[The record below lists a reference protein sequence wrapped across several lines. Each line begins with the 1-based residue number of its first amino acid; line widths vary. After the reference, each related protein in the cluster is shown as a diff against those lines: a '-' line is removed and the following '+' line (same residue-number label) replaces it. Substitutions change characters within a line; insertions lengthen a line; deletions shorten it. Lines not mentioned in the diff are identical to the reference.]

1 MMNQVWCASDQ
12 TLKRRT
18 NQSCQK
24 YNLWASTLSGSL
36 PRSKNPAEFL
46 RERFCRLQEILFGE
60 GECHKFKLHLRLNEE
75 DILARGHFSLCK
87 LTSLRVQR
95 WVDITLGYRTWDC
108 TKGRWPKILVLNKKK
123 NEIPYRSRLWSLV
136 KELFTSTFAC
146 KNTQLDY
153 IDP

>member
-1 MMNQVWCASDQ
+1 MNQVWRASNQ

-18 NQSCQK
+18 NQGCQK

-36 PRSKNPAEFL
+36 LRSKNPAEFL
-46 RERFCRLQEILFGE
+46 RERFCRLQEIRFAK

-75 DILARGHFSLCK
+75 DILARGQFSLCK
-87 LTSLRVQR
+87 LTSLRAQR
-95 WVDITLGYRTWDC
+95 WVGITLGYRTWDC
-108 TKGRWPKILVLNKKK
+108 TKVRWPKILVLNLKK

-146 KNTQLDY
+146 KNIQLDF
-153 IDP
+153 INPS

>member
-1 MMNQVWCASDQ
+1 MNQVWCASNQ

-18 NQSCQK
+18 NQGCQK
-24 YNLWASTLSGSL
+24 YNLW
-36 PRSKNPAEFL
+36 SKNPPEFL
-46 RERFCRLQEILFGE
+46 RERFCRLQEIRFGK

-95 WVDITLGYRTWDC
+95 WVGITLGYRTWDC
-108 TKGRWPKILVLNKKK
+108 TKGRWPKILVLNLKK